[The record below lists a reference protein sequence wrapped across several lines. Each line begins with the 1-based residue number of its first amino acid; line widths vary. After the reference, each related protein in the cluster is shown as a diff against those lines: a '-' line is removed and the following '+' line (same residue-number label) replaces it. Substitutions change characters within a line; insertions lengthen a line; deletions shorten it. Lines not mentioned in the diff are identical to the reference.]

1 MNVLPVHGD
10 LAEVNPATTG
20 REQRWRNRQHSW
32 VRTSDGGF
40 NPARYAVEP
49 VDEMT
54 AKGYVTAN
62 HYSGTY
68 PAASRRFG
76 LFINDVN
83 GPDLVGVAVFGIPA
97 QAAVLTNVFP
107 DLAPYTE
114 ALELSRFVLEGTDG
128 GAARAPGNSESWFLA
143 RCFEHLAAGGVRGI
157 VSFADPVPR
166 KVAGVLLFP
175 GHVGTIYQASN
186 AIYTGRGTPRTL
198 TVLPD
203 GTSLSDRAVQKV
215 RQGERGHE
223 YVERRLVALGARA
236 PRAGEPA
243 RPWLLQAL
251 EDVAAVRVRHRGCL
265 RYAMLT
271 SRVDRRRV
279 EVAGAA
285 LPYPKAPDAH

>member
-1 MNVLPVHGD
+1 MSALPVHRD
-10 LAEVNPATTG
+10 LAEISPATTG

-40 NPARYAVEP
+40 DPARYTVEP
-49 VDEMT
+49 VDETT
-54 AKGYVTAN
+54 AKGYVTTH

-68 PAASRRFG
+68 PAASRRYG
-76 LFINDVN
+76 LYVNDAD

-114 ALELSRFVLEGTDG
+114 TLELSRFVLEGTNG

-143 RCFEHLAAGGVRGI
+143 RCFEQLAAGGVRGV

-166 KVAGVLLFP
+166 KVAGQVLFP

-186 AIYTGRGTPRTL
+186 AVYTGRGTARTL

-203 GTSLSDRAVQKV
+203 GTSLSDRSVQKV
-215 RQGERGHE
+215 RRGERGHE

-236 PRAGEPA
+236 PRAEERGG
-243 RPWLLQAL
+243 PWLTQAL
-251 EDVAAVRVRHRGCL
+251 DDVGAVRVRHRGCL
-265 RYAMLT
+265 RYAMVT
-271 SRVDRRRV
+271 SRADRRRV
-279 EVAGAA
+279 KVAGTP
-285 LPYPKAPDAH
+285 LPYPKTADPQ